1 MGRDEQEIMGKME
14 QIILMQKL
22 EKLKNNC
29 LIMIEKSIKGTWA
42 FNFWTK
48 TFHIWD
54 PTMFEKFR
62 AHARKKSNINRGSLN
77 WEEMRKK

>member
-1 MGRDEQEIMGKME
+1 MGKME

-42 FNFWTK
+42 FNFWTN
-48 TFHIWD
+48 TFNKL
-54 PTMFEKFR
+54 EKNYDLI
-62 AHARKKSNINRGSLN
+62 KNKEGEYDN
-77 WEEMRKK
+77 

>member
-42 FNFWTK
+42 FNFWTNTYDK
-48 TFHIWD
+48 LVKNYSLI
-54 PTMFEKFR
+54 K
-62 AHARKKSNINRGSLN
+62 NRGEKN
-77 WEEMRKK
+77 DN